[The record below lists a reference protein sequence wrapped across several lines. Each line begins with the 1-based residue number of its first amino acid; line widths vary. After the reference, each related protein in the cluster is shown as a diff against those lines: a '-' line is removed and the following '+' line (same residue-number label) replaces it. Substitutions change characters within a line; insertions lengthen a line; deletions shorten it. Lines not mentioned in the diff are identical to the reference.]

1 MIDNKKQVEAEWR
14 RQFEVGDT
22 EIAHKTNNIDDK
34 LMFLVSLVYGVFC
47 YIVGLVTAY
56 LIYLVH

>member
-1 MIDNKKQVEAEWR
+1 MVDNKKQVEAEWR

-22 EIAHKTNNIDDK
+22 EIAHKTNNRDDK
-34 LMFLVSLVYGVFC
+34 LRFFVALTYGMFC
-47 YIVGLVTAY
+47 YVAGFLTAY